1 MIKSYKIIRVVLM
14 AVLCAEFTA
23 CEDNRI
29 PITDILVENKSDEVI
44 YATYI
49 DIYEDRYEDIYLDRA
64 MASALNEIMPGETCR
79 VCVLLKDDR
88 ERRSQIYIFKKST
101 LRQYSY
107 KEIVENQIVD
117 FWMPCKY
124 AILKPMDFKIV
135 FEGIK

>member
-1 MIKSYKIIRVVLM
+1 MIQLNRIIMIALM

-23 CEDNRI
+23 CDDKI
-29 PITDILVENKSDEVI
+29 PITDIFVENKSDEVI

-49 DIYEDRYEDIYLDRA
+49 DIYGGRYEDIYLDRA
-64 MASALNEIMPGETCR
+64 MASALDEI
-79 VCVLLKDDR
+79 R
-88 ERRSQIYIFKKST
+88 EKRSQIYIFKKST

-124 AILKPMDFKIV
+124 DILKPLDFKIV
-135 FEGIK
+135 FEDGK

>member
-1 MIKSYKIIRVVLM
+1 M

-23 CEDNRI
+23 CEDTI
-29 PITDILVENKSDEVI
+29 PETVIFVENKSDEVI

-49 DIYEDRYEDIYLDRA
+49 DIYEGRYEDIYLDRA

-79 VCVLLKDDR
+79 VCVLLENDR
-88 ERRSQIYIFKKST
+88 DRRSQIYIFKKST

-135 FEGIK
+135 FEDRK

>member
-1 MIKSYKIIRVVLM
+1 MIQLNRIIMIALM

-23 CEDNRI
+23 CDDDKIPVTDIFVDNR
-29 PITDILVENKSDEVI
+29 SDEVI

-49 DIYEDRYEDIYLDRA
+49 GIYEGRYEDIYLDRA
-64 MASALNEIMPGETCR
+64 MASALDEIMPGETCR
-79 VCVLLKDDR
+79 VYVLGENDR
-88 ERRSQIYIFKKST
+88 EKRSQIYIFKKST

-124 AILKPMDFKIV
+124 DILKPLDFRIV
-135 FEGIK
+135 FENDK